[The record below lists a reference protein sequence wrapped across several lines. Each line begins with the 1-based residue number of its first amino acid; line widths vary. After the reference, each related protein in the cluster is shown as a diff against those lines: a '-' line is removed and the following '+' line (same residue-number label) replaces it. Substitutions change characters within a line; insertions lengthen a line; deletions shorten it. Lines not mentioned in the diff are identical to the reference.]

1 MERKQVAEIEK
12 PTFSGRRRR
21 RWALAG
27 LGCLAL
33 LGLGACSD
41 SGAEDQLRLNVL
53 QAEAERDSAYV
64 QRDDLQRDLGA
75 AQAESEDLR
84 GSLQSAAA
92 ERDGL
97 RNDLRSARGER
108 DMLMSERDYL
118 LSELDSVTAERDGLS
133 EANEEADARV
143 ADLEGELRGSQDD
156 LSGARASLEDAE
168 SRVQELLTKYD
179 EQIRADLR
187 AEADAEIARAC
198 DEAVERYK
206 EDVAASIKWN
216 DSWSPVIANADLTAA
231 VEECAGPGRAN
242 AADVD
247 AEIER
252 ACGAAAERYDDPVA
266 AVVEWK
272 SAWSTVMSREE
283 LEVAVEECA
292 GPQRARSIELRAEAD
307 AEIERACGA
316 AVERYNAPVESSVR
330 WNNSWSPVT
339 TEEGLVADVAKCA
352 ERGRANASA
361 VEEEIERACGAA
373 IERYRTA
380 VSSLIRWRTAYSS
393 VMSRDEMTAA
403 VEDCAGPERSQAA
416 ERAEFL
422 DNCERISVDQIEKN
436 PDGLEG
442 ECFVLYA
449 WIVQY
454 DAVTGPCSFH
464 ANISRNR
471 STRWYDYD
479 IRSTFGYADDVLW
492 SSLETDCPELDN
504 IDGDDYIKVWGTVLG
519 SYTYETLGG
528 TNTVPS
534 FRIEKVELVRKD

>member
-1 MERKQVAEIEK
+1 MERKQVADIEK
-12 PTFSGRRRR
+12 PTFSGRRRL

-41 SGAEDQLRLNVL
+41 SGAEEQLRLNVL
-53 QAEAERDSAYV
+53 QAEAERDSAYA

-97 RNDLRSARGER
+97 RNDLQSARGER

-133 EANEEADARV
+133 EANQEADARV

-206 EDVAASIKWN
+206 EDVAASIQWN
-216 DSWSPVIANADLTAA
+216 DSWTPVIANADLTAA

-252 ACGAAAERYDDPVA
+252 ACGAAAERYDAPVA
-266 AVVEWK
+266 ASVEWQ

-283 LEVAVEECA
+283 LEAAVEECA

-352 ERGRANASA
+352 ERGRVNASA

-403 VEDCAGPERSQAA
+403 VEDCAEPERSQAA

>member
-1 MERKQVAEIEK
+1 MAPIEK
-12 PTFSGRRRR
+12 PKFSGRRLLW
-21 RWALAG
+21 WALAG

-33 LGLGACSD
+33 LGACSD
-41 SGAEDQLRLNVL
+41 SGAEDQLRLNLL
-53 QAEAERDSAYV
+53 QAEAERDAAFA
-64 QRDDLQRDLGA
+64 QRDDLQRDLGSV
-75 AQAESEDLR
+75 QAESEDLR
-84 GSLQSAAA
+84 GSLESATAERYGLRD

-97 RNDLRSARGER
+97 LDDLQAAQGER
-108 DMLMSERDYL
+108 DMLRTERDYL

-133 EANEEADARV
+133 EANEEADSRV
-143 ADLEGELRGSQDD
+143 SDLEGELRDAQDD
-156 LSGARASLEDAE
+156 LSDAE

-206 EDVAASIKWN
+206 DEVAVSIQWN
-216 DSWSPVIANADLTAA
+216 DSWAPVIANADLTAA
-231 VEECAGPGRAN
+231 VTECAGPGRAN

-252 ACGAAAERYDDPVA
+252 ACGAAVERYDAPVA
-266 AVVEWK
+266 SSVEWK

-283 LEVAVEECA
+283 LEAAVEECA
-292 GPQRARSIELRAEAD
+292 GPQRARSLELRAEAD

-316 AVERYNAPVESSVR
+316 AVERYDAPVESSVR

-339 TEEGLVADVAKCA
+339 TEEGLVADVAQCA

-373 IERYRTA
+373 VERYRTA

-393 VMSRDEMTAA
+393 VMSRDAMVEA
-403 VEDCAGPERSQAA
+403 VEDCAEPDRSQAA

-436 PDGLEG
+436 PNGLKG
-442 ECFVLYA
+442 ECFVLYGR
-449 WIVQY
+449 IVQF
-454 DAVTGPCSFH
+454 DAATGPCSFH

-479 IRSTFGYADDVLW
+479 VRSTFGYEENEFL
-492 SSLETDCPELDN
+492 STLRQDCSELDS

-519 SYTYETLGG
+519 SYTYETRGG

>member
-1 MERKQVAEIEK
+1 MAPIEK
-12 PTFSGRRRR
+12 PILSGRRRLW
-21 RWALAG
+21 WALAG

-33 LGLGACSD
+33 LGACSD
-41 SGAEDQLRLNVL
+41 AGTEDQLRLSVL
-53 QAEAERDSAYV
+53 QAEAERDAAFA
-64 QRDDLQRDLGA
+64 QRDDLQQDLGS

-84 GSLQSAAA
+84 GSLESATA

-97 RNDLRSARGER
+97 RDDLQAAQGER
-108 DMLMSERDYL
+108 DMLRTERDFL

-133 EANEEADARV
+133 EANEEADSRV
-143 ADLEGELRGSQDD
+143 ADMEGELRDAQDD
-156 LSGARASLEDAE
+156 LGGVQASLADAE

-198 DEAVERYK
+198 DEAVERYQ
-206 EDVAASIKWN
+206 EEVAASIKWN
-216 DSWSPVIANADLTAA
+216 DSWAPVIVAADLTAA

-252 ACGAAAERYDDPVA
+252 ACGAAVERYDAPVA
-266 AVVEWK
+266 ASVEWK

-283 LEVAVEECA
+283 LEAAVEECA
-292 GPQRARSIELRAEAD
+292 GPQRARSLELRAEAD

-339 TEEGLVADVAKCA
+339 SEEGLVADVAKCA
-352 ERGRANASA
+352 ERGRANAAA
-361 VEEEIERACGAA
+361 VDAEIERACGAA
-373 IERYRTA
+373 VERYRTA

-393 VMSRDEMTAA
+393 VMSRDAMVEA
-403 VEDCAGPERSQAA
+403 VEDCAEPERSQAA
-416 ERAEFL
+416 ARAEFL

-442 ECFVLYA
+442 ECFVMYA
-449 WIVQY
+449 RIVQF

-464 ANISRNR
+464 ADISRNR

-479 IRSTFGYADDVLW
+479 ARSTFGYEENEFL
-492 SSLETDCPELDN
+492 SELRQDCPELDS

-519 SYTYETLGG
+519 SFTYETRGG

-534 FRIEKVELVRKD
+534 FKIEKVELVRKD

>member
-1 MERKQVAEIEK
+1 MAPIEK
-12 PTFSGRRRR
+12 PKFSGRRLLW
-21 RWALAG
+21 WALAG

-33 LGLGACSD
+33 LGACSD
-41 SGAEDQLRLNVL
+41 SGAEDQLRLNLL
-53 QAEAERDSAYV
+53 QAEAERDAAFA
-64 QRDDLQRDLGA
+64 QRDDLQRDLGSV
-75 AQAESEDLR
+75 QAESEDLR
-84 GSLQSAAA
+84 GSLESATAERYGLRD

-97 RNDLRSARGER
+97 LDDLQAAQGER
-108 DMLMSERDYL
+108 DMLRTERDYL

-133 EANEEADARV
+133 EANQEADSRV
-143 ADLEGELRGSQDD
+143 SDLEGELRDAQDD
-156 LSGARASLEDAE
+156 LSDAE
-168 SRVQELLTKYD
+168 GRVQELLTKYD

-198 DEAVERYK
+198 DEAVQRYK
-206 EDVAASIKWN
+206 EEVAVSIQWN
-216 DSWSPVIANADLTAA
+216 DSWEPVIANADLTAA

-252 ACGAAAERYDDPVA
+252 ACGAAVERYDVPVA
-266 AVVEWK
+266 SSVEWK

-283 LEVAVEECA
+283 LEAAVEECA
-292 GPQRARSIELRAEAD
+292 GPQRARSLELRAEAD

-373 IERYRTA
+373 VERYRTA

-393 VMSRDEMTAA
+393 VMSRDAMIEA
-403 VEDCAGPERSQAA
+403 VEDCAEPDRSQAA
-416 ERAEFL
+416 ARAEFL
-422 DNCERISVDQIEKN
+422 DNCERISVDQMEKN
-436 PDGLEG
+436 PDGHRG
-442 ECFVLYA
+442 QCFQTYA
-449 WIVQY
+449 YIVQF
-454 DAVTGPCSFH
+454 DSATGSCAF
-464 ANISRNR
+464 AAEISRNR

-479 IRSTFGYADDVLW
+479 VRSAFGYGSDWV
-492 SSLETDCPELDN
+492 SSVFRTDCPELDN
-504 IDGDDYIKVWGTVLG
+504 IDNNDYIKVWGTVLG
-519 SYTYETLGG
+519 THSYESTAGWDI
-528 TNTVPS
+528 TVPL
-534 FRIEKVELVRKD
+534 FKIEKVELVRKD

>member
-1 MERKQVAEIEK
+1 MAPIDK
-12 PTFSGRRRR
+12 PKFSGRSLLW
-21 RWALAG
+21 WALAG

-33 LGLGACSD
+33 LGACSD
-41 SGAEDQLRLNVL
+41 SGAEDQLRLNLL
-53 QAEAERDSAYV
+53 QAEAERDAAFA
-64 QRDDLQRDLGA
+64 QRDDLQRDLGSV
-75 AQAESEDLR
+75 QAESEDLR
-84 GSLQSAAA
+84 GSLESATAERYGLRD

-97 RNDLRSARGER
+97 LDDLQAAQGER
-108 DMLMSERDYL
+108 DMLRTERDYL

-133 EANEEADARV
+133 EANEEADSRV
-143 ADLEGELRGSQDD
+143 SDLEGELRDAQDD
-156 LSGARASLEDAE
+156 LSDAE

-198 DEAVERYK
+198 DEAVQRYK
-206 EDVAASIKWN
+206 DEVAVSIQWN
-216 DSWSPVIANADLTAA
+216 DSWAPVIANADLTAA

-252 ACGAAAERYDDPVA
+252 ACGAAVERYDAPVA
-266 AVVEWK
+266 SSVEWK

-283 LEVAVEECA
+283 LEAAVEECA
-292 GPQRARSIELRAEAD
+292 GPQRARSLELRAEAD

-316 AVERYNAPVESSVR
+316 AVESYNAPVESSVR

-339 TEEGLVADVAKCA
+339 TEEGLVADVAQCA

-373 IERYRTA
+373 VERYRTA

-393 VMSRDEMTAA
+393 VMSRDAMVEA
-403 VEDCAGPERSQAA
+403 VEDCAEPDRSQAA

>member
-1 MERKQVAEIEK
+1 MAPIEK
-12 PTFSGRRRR
+12 PKFSGRRLL
-21 RWALAG
+21 WWTLAG

-33 LGLGACSD
+33 LGACSD
-41 SGAEDQLRLNVL
+41 SGAEDQLRLNLL
-53 QAEAERDSAYV
+53 QAEAERDAAFA
-64 QRDDLQRDLGA
+64 QRDDLQRDLGSV
-75 AQAESEDLR
+75 QAESEDLR
-84 GSLQSAAA
+84 GSLESATAERYGLRD

-97 RNDLRSARGER
+97 LDDLQAAQGER
-108 DMLMSERDYL
+108 DMLRTERDYL
-118 LSELDSVTAERDGLS
+118 LSELDSVTVERDGLS
-133 EANEEADARV
+133 EANEEADSRV
-143 ADLEGELRGSQDD
+143 SDLEGELRDAQDD
-156 LSGARASLEDAE
+156 LSDAE
-168 SRVQELLTKYD
+168 SRVQDLLTKYD
-179 EQIRADLR
+179 DQIRADLR

-206 EDVAASIKWN
+206 DEVAVSIQWN
-216 DSWSPVIANADLTAA
+216 DSWAPVIANADLTAA

-252 ACGAAAERYDDPVA
+252 ACGAAVERYDAPVA
-266 AVVEWK
+266 SSVEWK

-292 GPQRARSIELRAEAD
+292 GPQRARSLELRAEAD

-339 TEEGLVADVAKCA
+339 TEDGLVADVAKCA
-352 ERGRANASA
+352 ERGRANAAA

-373 IERYRTA
+373 VERYRTA

-393 VMSRDEMTAA
+393 VMSRDAMVEA
-403 VEDCAGPERSQAA
+403 VEDCAEPDRSQAA

-442 ECFVLYA
+442 ECFVMYGR
-449 WIVQY
+449 IVQF
-454 DAVTGPCSFH
+454 DSNTGPCSFH
-464 ANISRNR
+464 ANISRNQ
-471 STRWYDYD
+471 SSRWWDYD
-479 IRSTFGYADDVLW
+479 IRSTFGYEDNEFL
-492 SSLETDCPELDN
+492 STIRQDCPELDR
-504 IDGDDYIKVWGTVLG
+504 IDGDDFIKVWGTVLG
-519 SYTYETLGG
+519 SFSYDTSIGG
-528 TNTVPS
+528 SNTVPS
-534 FRIEKVELVRKD
+534 FKIEKVELVRKD